1 MRRTKT
7 FYITA
12 MICSI
17 FILFFYCALYFKP
30 VYSTQEDT
38 TISFYQLD
46 SGWSYLDGAE
56 TIFSD
61 TFPDSVPAD
70 ETSSATITTI
80 LPDEISSSDVLQFH
94 TGHCNVWVSIDGT
107 LVYENTAEAFRIS
120 KTNGNVSH
128 FIRLKPEMAGKE
140 LSITYQN
147 CYGGDSIHL
156 YKISFGN
163 ERDILYHL
171 ITSKL
176 PAFVICALMFAIGLI
191 CLVCY
196 IIFRKQLSASFS
208 LLWLSLFAIA
218 FSCWSGFETQM
229 MVIMFP
235 YHLAF
240 SWFTFVSLK
249 FIPIPVIVFV
259 AYTYQSKPSRWS
271 RFLVVLSGID
281 IIGTCLLQ
289 YCGILDFKETL
300 VFTHFIFIL
309 MIIWIFMLFLS
320 KIRAVKIRMAGRP
333 IVRPRSLSLN
343 QMHIIFIPTLA
354 VTVILDFASYYF
366 MLNEDSARFSR
377 IALMIY
383 ILGLAIMIVQNSLDL
398 QKRKEKEEALRE
410 MAATDPLTKLKNR
423 ASFEKDIA
431 AITGKEQLSYGIA
444 MFDLNK
450 LKYFNDVHGH
460 SMGDYYIIICSEIL
474 QDIFC
479 SYGNIYRIGG
489 DEFCAILKN
498 ITPEKYEQLSP
509 LIASRLNALHQPI
522 FEYHMEV
529 ADGYAPFDSKQ
540 DHSLLNTMERA
551 DVKMYT
557 NKQAMKAAAQKAQE
571 QKA

>member
-1 MRRTKT
+1 MNRTKI

-12 MICSI
+12 LICNI
-17 FILFFYCALYFKP
+17 FILFFYSSLYFKP

-38 TISFYQLD
+38 GVSFFQLTN
-46 SGWSYLDGAE
+46 GWSYQ
-56 TIFSD
+56 
-61 TFPDSVPAD
+61 D
-70 ETSSATITTI
+70 ETKQVVDGMFPKSVRTDEQSSATLTTI
-80 LPDEISSSDVLQFH
+80 LPAEITASDVLQFH
-94 TGHCNVWVSIDGT
+94 TSHCNVWVYVDDT
-107 LVYENTAEAFRIS
+107 LIYENTAKAFTIS
-120 KTNGNVSH
+120 KTPGSVSH
-128 FIRLKPEMAGKE
+128 FIRLSPDMAGKS

-156 YKISFGN
+156 YKILFGN
-163 ERDILYHL
+163 EKDILYHL
-171 ITSKL
+171 IVSKL
-176 PAFVICALMFAIGLI
+176 PAFVICALMFAIGVI
-191 CLVCY
+191 CLLCY
-196 IIFRKQLSASFS
+196 MIFRKQLSSSFS
-208 LLWLSLFAIA
+208 LLWLALFAIT

-249 FIPIPVIVFV
+249 FISIPIIVFV
-259 AYTYQSKPSRWS
+259 AYTYQNKPSRWS
-271 RFLVVLSGID
+271 DFLVALSGID
-281 IIGTCLLQ
+281 ILGTCILQ

-300 VFTHFIFIL
+300 WFTHFIFLLTIL
-309 MIIWIFMLFLS
+309 WIFILFIS
-320 KIRAVKIRMAGRP
+320 KIHAMRNHPSSPSILP
-333 IVRPRSLSLN
+333 SRSFSLN
-343 QMHIIFIPTLA
+343 QLHIVFIPALA

-377 IALMIY
+377 IALMFY
-383 ILGLAIMIVQNSLDL
+383 IVALAFMIVQNALDL
-398 QKRKEKEEALRE
+398 QKRKEREEALRE
-410 MAATDPLTKLKNR
+410 MASTDPLTKLKNR
-423 ASFEKDIA
+423 TSFEKDIA
-431 AITGKEQLSYGIA
+431 SISKKEQLSYGIA

-489 DEFCAILKN
+489 DEFCAVLKD
-498 ITPEKYEQLSP
+498 ISMKEYEQLSP

-529 ADGYAPFDSKQ
+529 ADGYALFDTKQ

-557 NKQAMKAAAQKAQE
+557 KKQKMKAAAEKKQA
-571 QKA
+571 